1 MANRALDWLQQ
12 AQHDLEHAR
21 HAGEAGDH
29 DWACFA
35 AQQAAEK
42 ALQGV
47 FLGLGGEAWG
57 HSLTRLFQ
65 DVCQQLTVP
74 QELVQ
79 AAQRLD
85 KHYILTRYPNGFD
98 TGAPFHYYTHEEG
111 LQARADAQRIYHFCE
126 QSLHRS

>member
-12 AQHDLEHAR
+12 AQHDLGHAR

-35 AQQAAEK
+35 AQQAAEN

-57 HSLTRLFQ
+57 PSLTRLLQ
-65 DVCQQLTVP
+65 DLCQQLPVP
-74 QELVQ
+74 EERIQ

-85 KHYILTRYPNGFD
+85 KHYILTRYPNGCD
-98 TGAPFHYYTHEEG
+98 MGAPFHYYTHEEG